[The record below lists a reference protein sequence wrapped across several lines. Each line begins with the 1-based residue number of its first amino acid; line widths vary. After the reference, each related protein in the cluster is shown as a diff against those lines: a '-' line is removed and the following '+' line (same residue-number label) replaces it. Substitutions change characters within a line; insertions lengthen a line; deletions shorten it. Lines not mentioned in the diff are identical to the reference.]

1 MAKYYG
7 AVGFMD
13 TQETRPG
20 IWTEEIVERNYCGDI
35 IHNIRRQD
43 PVQNEVNDKINV
55 QNQIS
60 IVMDP
65 YANEHFFNIR
75 YVTWQGAKWKVSS
88 VEVQYPRLVL
98 SVGGVYNG
106 EE

>member
-13 TQETRPG
+13 TKETTPG
-20 IWTEEIVERNYCGDI
+20 VWTEEITERNYCGDI
-35 IHNIRRQD
+35 FRNTRRQD
-43 PVQNEVNDKINV
+43 PVPNEVNDKINI

-75 YVTWQGAKWKVSS
+75 YVTWQGVKWKVSS
-88 VEVQYPRLVL
+88 IEVQYPRLVL
-98 SVGGVYNG
+98 TVGGIYN

>member
-35 IHNIRRQD
+35 IRNIRRQD